1 MHNLLET
8 PLALL
13 AGLLTIAS
21 PCILPVMP
29 ILLGTSADRP
39 DRVRPLFI
47 IAGFSLTF
55 ASFAML
61 LGAVSSTVHVA
72 QQALRNTGIVLLAL
86 SGLLR
91 LWPRPYDWLVAH
103 LQQPLQRLWPA
114 VSPGVQTSS
123 GNAGGFVLGMSLGA
137 VWTPCAGPVLASILV
152 LVVKAQDLEWSGLLL
167 ALYAFGAAIPMLAI
181 IYGGQYATHR
191 VRLVAR
197 HAHRLQQVFGMLV
210 MLTALAIYLQYD
222 ILSKLKTVATVAMFA
237 VIAATSSAA
246 IASPLR
252 NSVPA
257 PEFTGIEKWLNSDPL
272 TIKQL
277 QGKVVLVDFWTY
289 TCINCVN
296 TLPYV
301 KNWNQ
306 KYKDQGLVVI
316 GVHTPEYPFERNTDN
331 VRTAI
336 KRFGISFQVAQDN
349 QYATWSAYDN
359 QYWPAFYLIDKKGQ
373 VVYTHF
379 GEGDYAETEATIKA
393 LLAQK

>member
-1 MHNLLET
+1 MPINGTPIVHNLFET

-29 ILLGTSADRP
+29 ILLGTSVDRP

-47 IAGFSLTF
+47 IAGFILTF

-197 HAHRLQQVFGMLV
+197 HAHRLQQVFGVLV

-222 ILSKLKTVATVAMFA
+222 ILAYAWISSFLPALK
-237 VIAATSSAA
+237 
-246 IASPLR
+246 
-252 NSVPA
+252 
-257 PEFTGIEKWLNSDPL
+257 
-272 TIKQL
+272 
-277 QGKVVLVDFWTY
+277 
-289 TCINCVN
+289 
-296 TLPYV
+296 
-301 KNWNQ
+301 
-306 KYKDQGLVVI
+306 GL
-316 GVHTPEYPFERNTDN
+316 
-331 VRTAI
+331 
-336 KRFGISFQVAQDN
+336 
-349 QYATWSAYDN
+349 
-359 QYWPAFYLIDKKGQ
+359 
-373 VVYTHF
+373 
-379 GEGDYAETEATIKA
+379 
-393 LLAQK
+393 